1 MARLRPP
8 IAETDVVGKARVS
21 LRSVAGPKSSTV
33 RRSLAAAISLLAS
46 ATLAQAQ
53 TGANVLVVINS
64 TSTGSE
70 TIGREYA
77 ARRAVPQDN
86 LCRIPMPKDETVSRP
101 VYNAAIER
109 PVWKCISTQQAHDRI
124 LYIVLTKDVPMRIAG
139 TDGRTGTASS
149 VDSELTLLYR
159 RRTGQHSPVLGF
171 VPNPYF
177 AEAAPLESLKPFT
190 HEAQDIYLVTRLDGH
205 TVKDAVDLIGR
216 SSAASPEGSF
226 VLDGNGTAEPVPERW
241 FSAAAQRL
249 TSQGLGDRVS
259 RDGLPTESQR
269 LKVLGYVRVELA
281 AGRPGAVAGGRVRAW
296 SSGCLFRQ
304 DACIT
309 HGGSRQCRPDRRRD
323 QCRGTVSRRHDQTG
337 HSLFRIRQRS
347 QPGRVVLCGHAI
359 PQLADRSRRRSAVR
373 PVSARAAAP
382 GAGRPARRRGEQA
395 AGVLR
400 TYGCWQR

>member
-1 MARLRPP
+1 MGGRRGLVA
-8 IAETDVVGKARVS
+8 AVGVGLLA
-21 LRSVAGPKSSTV
+21 
-33 RRSLAAAISLLAS
+33 LAARSD
-46 ATLAQAQ
+46 AQ
-53 TGANVLVVINS
+53 TGANVLVVINT

-86 LCRIPMPKDETVSRP
+86 LCRIPMPKDKTVSRP

-109 PVWKCISTQQAHDRI
+109 PIWKCISTQQAHDRI

-159 RRTGQHSPVLGF
+159 RRTGQNSPVLGF

-205 TVKDAVDLIGR
+205 TVKDARGPDRPQLRGKPR
-216 SSAASPEGSF
+216 GP
-226 VLDGNGTAEPVPERW
+226 LRLRRKRHAEPVPERW

-259 RDGLPTESQR
+259 RDGLLDGIPETEGAGLYGWSWR
-269 LKVLGYVRVELA
+269 PADRA
-281 AGRPGAVAGGRVRAW
+281 IAGRRVPAW
-296 SSGCLFRQ
+296 SAGRTFRQ
-304 DACIT
+304 HVCNR
-309 HGGSRQCRPDRRRD
+309 SW
-323 QCRGTVSRRHDQTG
+323 
-337 HSLFRIRQRS
+337 RIS
-347 QPGRVVLCGHAI
+347 
-359 PQLADRSRRRSAVR
+359 SA
-373 PVSARAAAP
+373 
-382 GAGRPARRRGEQA
+382 PA
-395 AGVLR
+395 
-400 TYGCWQR
+400 